1 MWPDKWKSGGKRG
14 MIMSGTCEICGSVG
28 LISFSYNGKKKKIE
42 LHDKD
47 WKITKDGKLTC
58 KRHVIQ

>member
-1 MWPDKWKSGGKRG
+1 
-14 MIMSGTCEICGSVG
+14 MIMSGTCEICGRVG
-28 LISFSYNGKKKKIE
+28 LISFSYNGKKKKME